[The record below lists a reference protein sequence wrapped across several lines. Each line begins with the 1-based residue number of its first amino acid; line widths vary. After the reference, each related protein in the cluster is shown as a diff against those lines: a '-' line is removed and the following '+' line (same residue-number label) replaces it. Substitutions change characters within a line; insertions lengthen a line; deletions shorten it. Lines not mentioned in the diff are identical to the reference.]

1 MCSMREDHVCLAGRT
16 VLALTEGG
24 FHDWPSS
31 RSHLELFSSE
41 LAVDH
46 NHVCEGRVLNTVV

>member
-1 MCSMREDHVCLAGRT
+1 MCSMRDDHVCLAGRT

-31 RSHLELFSSE
+31 RSHLELFSPE
-41 LAVDH
+41 FAVDH
-46 NHVCEGRVLNTVV
+46 NR